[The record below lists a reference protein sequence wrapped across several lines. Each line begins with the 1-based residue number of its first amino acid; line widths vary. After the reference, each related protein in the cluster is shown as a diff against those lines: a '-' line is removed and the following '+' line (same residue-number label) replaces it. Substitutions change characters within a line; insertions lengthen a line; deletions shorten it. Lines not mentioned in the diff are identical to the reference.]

1 MLKYYLLSL
10 IVTAGCF
17 AGEKLSWA
25 KTEKINDTFTNSINQ
40 KLAFIPAGSFMMG
53 SPEDEPWRTA
63 DEVLHK
69 VTLTQSFLM
78 GTTEVTQ
85 EEFEKIMGVTIQEL
99 MSRRRAE
106 ADKLKEKEKQ
116 KTQAMSKTE
125 RTKYTAEYKKMRN
138 EMKYPYGP
146 RQAPEKKRDKESQKQ
161 TAISREEVKKML
173 EMKKKDSAGGKVLG
187 IGPKHPIAHVS
198 WTEAME
204 FCRKLTEIEHKSGK
218 LPKNFSYRLPTNA
231 EWEDACRAGTSTPV
245 FTGKQPSSDDR
256 ASIENFKKFAWF
268 KNNSAERTHRVGQL
282 KPNPWGLYDIYG
294 NVSEWC
300 LDIFDGYKAEA
311 EVDPLN
317 IKGKFMMRVNRGL
330 NSHCTVTG
338 IRSAYRKTGGPTVA
352 FYRFFGFRIVCAPIT
367 EKTANVPDNHTN
379 R

>member
-106 ADKLKEKEKQ
+106 ADKLKEK
-116 KTQAMSKTE
+116 
-125 RTKYTAEYKKMRN
+125 
-138 EMKYPYGP
+138 
-146 RQAPEKKRDKESQKQ
+146 
-161 TAISREEVKKML
+161 
-173 EMKKKDSAGGKVLG
+173 G
-187 IGPKHPIAHVS
+187 I
-198 WTEAME
+198 T
-204 FCRKLTEIEHKSGK
+204 
-218 LPKNFSYRLPTNA
+218 
-231 EWEDACRAGTSTPV
+231 
-245 FTGKQPSSDDR
+245 
-256 ASIENFKKFAWF
+256 
-268 KNNSAERTHRVGQL
+268 
-282 KPNPWGLYDIYG
+282 
-294 NVSEWC
+294 
-300 LDIFDGYKAEA
+300 
-311 EVDPLN
+311 
-317 IKGKFMMRVNRGL
+317 
-330 NSHCTVTG
+330 
-338 IRSAYRKTGGPTVA
+338 
-352 FYRFFGFRIVCAPIT
+352 
-367 EKTANVPDNHTN
+367 
-379 R
+379 